1 MKKTNKMIVTA
12 LLILLIISVNI
23 SNAFALEEVISPFS
37 VHIHNYT
44 RVVTYTGIASFDNYG
59 HYVATSGYLH
69 CKTCYLSEPF
79 DEEVYEPH
87 TLIREPRILD
97 GVLGMYEECIEPGC
111 DYWDHY

>member
-12 LLILLIISVNI
+12 LLIILITSVMTINT
-23 SNAFALEEVISPFS
+23 FALDDVISPYS
-37 VHIHNYT
+37 VHEHNFT
-44 RVVTYTGIASFDNYG
+44 RVVDYVGISHYDNYG

-69 CKTCYLSEPF
+69 CKTCYLSVPF